1 MFVGAVLF
9 QAVLASPLMARR
21 EPVQMRSTI
30 EANPFER
37 CGVKC
42 SATLSGSDE
51 VTGSV
56 DYLMGLAGA
65 AGSGAELD
73 TH

>member
-1 MFVGAVLF
+1 
-9 QAVLASPLMARR
+9 
-21 EPVQMRSTI
+21 MRSTI

-42 SATLSGSDE
+42 SATLSDSDE
-51 VTGSV
+51 VTGSA

-65 AGSGAELD
+65 ARSGAELD